1 MEIIVNN
8 RFSRLFFLVLIAY
21 AFIFENFMGIFVF
34 ISLFIA
40 AHGII
45 RGVIIEDLYHS
56 DFSK

>member
-1 MEIIVNN
+1 
-8 RFSRLFFLVLIAY
+8 LVLIAY